1 MIAGLGRGALV
12 ALAAIAVAS
21 TLGPVAAAHAE
32 DAAHATRSSTPT
44 ATPPSTARWGWGW
57 RPHARGAPEEH
68 SIGLVDGF
76 HVRDFVRAMPSARA
90 LPSLLENVLQPAI
103 LGLDE
108 SGGSSRVDPERVSI
122 YGDTW
127 TRTAWL
133 VDGLDVSDPLF
144 TGAAAVHVPAGL
156 WGGVAVLPAE
166 ARGAPGAVEVTL
178 RAPEEAAELTAGVTL
193 PDVGGIV
200 PFGVPLLDAVS
211 GLHALQR
218 TIPPPDERR
227 RFRSQV
233 LAEASGRVTFGGT
246 PLTYGVALADAT
258 RRWLRLDP
266 VSGALAGVV
275 DEPTTQA
282 SLALA
287 RGPWRVLGELR
298 RRGNLYL
305 ELGHAPSESAKLDSA
320 ALVVGYTG
328 PRARV
333 GLTLRHATI
342 GAVAPGAPRE
352 LMDPDAEVSTPDF
365 PSGRYLL
372 ARATAD
378 VEGDGWFV
386 RAHQTFGAFAALLD
400 AWSTPLTLRGVG
412 VGVVEQTS
420 RDVGFGHGEL
430 RAGLR
435 AHAALGGWR
444 LSGEVQGFVGDM
456 VAGAQPTL
464 LLGAGGRVAAERAL
478 TERWDLELVASRTP
492 LGPTARDT
500 LMATPGWLERRVS
513 FGGEGLVSTTGGTF
527 VDVPAALRA
536 PTISTLGLTLA
547 WRFGDA
553 WRLRAQGLLR
563 RTDDTLG
570 LAFDARSASSTGR
583 FGDDGA
589 FFLAPGEKRYV
600 LRNGP
605 FGDGWYYG
613 GQLQVVGHV
622 ESRWIFALSFAVFNV
637 IGRPAPGN
645 GSEAN
650 DLGVVSWDMA
660 SPTARRYGLAS
671 LDADRAFLT
680 KLTVG
685 GRLFDTLTALVT
697 IKHKDGQPF
706 AFSVPVESRGQV
718 VMVPWS
724 NRGSPLKYD
733 RPFIGPREDFR
744 LSLDA
749 EVRWPFDLD
758 GVVLE
763 PFVLGTNLLDVGSE
777 LRELNTPVGIRTRSA
792 VELETPRAL
801 MVGLTI
807 R

>member
-1 MIAGLGRGALV
+1 MSGRVGRARV
-12 ALAAIAVAS
+12 APSVLAAVL
-21 TLGPVAAAHAE
+21 TVAAVEGARA
-32 DAAHATRSSTPT
+32 DDATRT
-44 ATPPSTARWGWGW
+44 ATSAAPADGVGWGW

-108 SGGSSRVDPERVSI
+108 SGGFSRVDPERVSI

-156 WGGVAVLPAE
+156 WGGVSVLPTE

-178 RAPEEAAELTAGVTL
+178 RAPEVPIELTAGLTL
-193 PDVGGIV
+193 PDMGGLV

-233 LAEASGRVTFGGT
+233 LGEASGRATWAGA
-246 PLTYGVALADAT
+246 PLDYGVAIVDAT

-287 RGPWRVLGELR
+287 RGPWRVFGELR
-298 RRGNLYL
+298 RRGNLYM
-305 ELGHAPSESAKLDSA
+305 ELGHAPSESAALDSA
-320 ALVVGYTG
+320 ALVVGYTR
-328 PRARV
+328 PRARM

-365 PSGRYLL
+365 PSGRYLV
-372 ARATAD
+372 ARAGVDA
-378 VEGDGWFV
+378 EGEGWFV
-386 RAHQTFGAFAALLD
+386 RAHQSFGAFASLLD
-400 AWSTPLTLRGVG
+400 AWSTQLTLRGVG
-412 VGVVEQTS
+412 VGVVDQTS

-435 AHAALGGWR
+435 AHATLGGWR
-444 LSGEVQGFVGDM
+444 LSGEAQGFVGDM
-456 VAGAQPTL
+456 VAGPRPTL
-464 LLGAGGRVAAERAL
+464 LFGAGGRVAAERPL
-478 TERWDLELVASRTP
+478 GERVALELVLSRTP

-513 FGGEGLVSTTGGTF
+513 FGGEGLVSTTGGAF

-570 LAFDARSASSTGR
+570 LAFDARSATSTGR

-622 ESRWIFALSFAVFNV
+622 GSRWIFALSFAVFNV

-650 DLGVVSWDMA
+650 DLGVWSWDMA

-718 VMVPWS
+718 VMVPRS

-749 EVRWPFDLD
+749 EVRWPLEVD

-763 PFVLGTNLLDVGSE
+763 PFLLGTNLLDVGSE
-777 LRELNTPVGIRTRSA
+777 LRELNTPEGIGTRSA

-801 MVGLTI
+801 MLGLTI